1 MRYLAILMIIALGV
15 GFFAGL
21 KSTMPAFY
29 ATGEKYIRNQ
39 ALFDFRILSTIGL
52 DDGDVEKIAGLP
64 GIRACEG
71 AFFKDGIVTR
81 KKNKEEGKDD
91 LVSVVRFHTMTEQ
104 VNKLKL
110 IKGRLPEKDN
120 EVVID
125 AYECPSD
132 FLGDTIILSDA
143 GGFSH

>member
-1 MRYLAILMIIALGV
+1 MKSSYWKIVFRSIKGSLMRYLAILMIIALGV

-39 ALFDFRILSTIGL
+39 QLFDFRILSTIGL
-52 DDGDVEKIAGLP
+52 DEEDVEKIGELP

-81 KKNKEEGKDD
+81 KKNK
-91 LVSVVRFHTMTEQ
+91 
-104 VNKLKL
+104 
-110 IKGRLPEKDN
+110 
-120 EVVID
+120 
-125 AYECPSD
+125 
-132 FLGDTIILSDA
+132 
-143 GGFSH
+143 

>member
-1 MRYLAILMIIALGV
+1 MKKSYWKIVFRSIKGSLMRYLAILMIIALGV

-64 GIRACEG
+64 GIQRR
-71 AFFKDGIVTR
+71 DR
-81 KKNKEEGKDD
+81 D
-91 LVSVVRFHTMTEQ
+91 
-104 VNKLKL
+104 
-110 IKGRLPEKDN
+110 PEK
-120 EVVID
+120 E
-125 AYECPSD
+125 
-132 FLGDTIILSDA
+132 
-143 GGFSH
+143 